1 MATKKKKPTSSTATA
16 AGKRTKPEW
25 FYAYPSDQNR
35 LIEDARALVG
45 AAQVA
50 MRANGITAKY
60 YPNWFKAA
68 GAFMKETAF

>member
-1 MATKKKKPTSSTATA
+1 MATKKKKPASSTATIT
-16 AGKRTKPEW
+16 GRRTMPEW

-35 LIEDARALVG
+35 LLEDARALVA

-50 MRANGITAKY
+50 MKANGITAKD

-68 GAFMKETAF
+68 GAFMRETKP